1 MSVWPVVAQP
11 VAGMN
16 SSQLVT
22 WVVTHRPPPP
32 HHHRPGVED
41 AHSDHITTTI
51 HSAFTCTNDVGM
63 ALEWLQSTVLLN
75 TTQLL
80 ASGTTFTGRRISKI
94 TNVGS
99 CWNSAIMEWLWGP
112 LSTNTDYRFPCV
124 LQVYSTFTSP
134 RLKLWNI
141 TLTPNLSAA
150 PSPPS
155 LTKQLLVACCW
166 LVCYSGYTTPAL
178 CNQCRRHHIVYQGAL
193 HVHREHGG
201 GAAQLYFLYIIL

>member
-1 MSVWPVVAQP
+1 MHILITSQP
-11 VAGMN
+11 
-16 SSQLVT
+16 QY
-22 WVVTHRPPPP
+22 
-32 HHHRPGVED
+32 
-41 AHSDHITTTI
+41 
-51 HSAFTCTNDVGM
+51 SAFTCTNDVGM

-99 CWNSAIMEWLWGP
+99 CWNSAIMVEWLWGP

-166 LVCYSGYTTPAL
+166 LVCS
-178 CNQCRRHHIVYQGAL
+178 
-193 HVHREHGG
+193 
-201 GAAQLYFLYIIL
+201 AQLRHCVTNVVVIILCIRLHFMCIENTVEELHSSIFFT

>member
-1 MSVWPVVAQP
+1 MHILITS
-11 VAGMN
+11 
-16 SSQLVT
+16 
-22 WVVTHRPPPP
+22 PPQY
-32 HHHRPGVED
+32 
-41 AHSDHITTTI
+41 
-51 HSAFTCTNDVGM
+51 SAFTCTVMSGWHW
-63 ALEWLQSTVLLN
+63 LQLQSTVLLN

-166 LVCYSGYTTPAL
+166 LVCS
-178 CNQCRRHHIVYQGAL
+178 
-193 HVHREHGG
+193 
-201 GAAQLYFLYIIL
+201 AQLRHCVTNVVVIILCIKEHFMCFENIVRNLNSSLLLK

>member
-1 MSVWPVVAQP
+1 MHILITSQP
-11 VAGMN
+11 
-16 SSQLVT
+16 QY
-22 WVVTHRPPPP
+22 
-32 HHHRPGVED
+32 
-41 AHSDHITTTI
+41 
-51 HSAFTCTNDVGM
+51 SAFTCTNDVGM

-166 LVCYSGYTTPAL
+166 LVCS
-178 CNQCRRHHIVYQGAL
+178 
-193 HVHREHGG
+193 
-201 GAAQLYFLYIIL
+201 AQLRHCVTNVVVIILCIKHLFMCIENTVEELHSSIFFT

>member
-1 MSVWPVVAQP
+1 MHILITS
-11 VAGMN
+11 
-16 SSQLVT
+16 
-22 WVVTHRPPPP
+22 PPQY
-32 HHHRPGVED
+32 
-41 AHSDHITTTI
+41 
-51 HSAFTCTNDVGM
+51 SAFTCTNDVGM

-178 CNQCRRHHIVYQGAL
+178 RNQCRRHDIVHQAAL

>member
-1 MSVWPVVAQP
+1 MHILITSQP
-11 VAGMN
+11 
-16 SSQLVT
+16 QY
-22 WVVTHRPPPP
+22 
-32 HHHRPGVED
+32 
-41 AHSDHITTTI
+41 
-51 HSAFTCTNDVGM
+51 SAFTCTNDVGM

-80 ASGTTFTGRRISKI
+80 ASGTTFTRRRISKI

-112 LSTNTDYRFPCV
+112 LALSTNTDYRFPCV

-155 LTKQLLVACCW
+155 LTKQLLAAGLSVTA
-166 LVCYSGYTTPAL
+166 
-178 CNQCRRHHIVYQGAL
+178 
-193 HVHREHGG
+193 
-201 GAAQLYFLYIIL
+201 AAQLRHCVTNVVVIILCIKEHFMCIENIVRNLHNSLLLK

>member
-1 MSVWPVVAQP
+1 MHILITS
-11 VAGMN
+11 
-16 SSQLVT
+16 
-22 WVVTHRPPPP
+22 PPQY
-32 HHHRPGVED
+32 
-41 AHSDHITTTI
+41 
-51 HSAFTCTNDVGM
+51 SAFTCTNDVGM

-124 LQVYSTFTSP
+124 LQVYSFSP

-155 LTKQLLVACCW
+155 LTKRLLVACCW
-166 LVCYSGYTTPAL
+166 LVCYSGCTTPAL
-178 CNQCRRHHIVYQGAL
+178 CNQCRRRHIVHQGAL
-193 HVHREHGG
+193 HVHREHREEP
-201 GAAQLYFLYIIL
+201 AQLTSLEVNL